1 MTVEGLFLNPYSKL
15 IKLKANLIMS
25 TNNASAE
32 AEAIAN
38 EFGFFDDWEDRYQM
52 LIDQGRKL
60 APMPEKY
67 RHDDFRLRGCQ
78 SVVYFAAERD
88 EADKITF
95 MAQSDAA
102 IVQGLV
108 ALLLRV
114 YSGRTATE
122 IRETEP
128 EFLTKIGLDSHLS
141 ATRKNGLASM
151 LNAIKSAAAE

>member
-1 MTVEGLFLNPYSKL
+1 M
-15 IKLKANLIMS
+15 LKVGLIMS
-25 TNNASAE
+25 TNNASTE
-32 AEAIAN
+32 AEAIAD

-60 APMPEKY
+60 APLPEKY

-78 SVVYFAAERD
+78 SVVYFVAERD
-88 EADKITF
+88 DADKITF

-114 YSGRTATE
+114 YSGRTAKE

>member
-1 MTVEGLFLNPYSKL
+1 ML
-15 IKLKANLIMS
+15 

-32 AEAIAN
+32 AEAIAD

-60 APMPEKY
+60 APLPEKY

-78 SVVYFAAERD
+78 SVVYFAAVRD

-114 YSGRTATE
+114 YSNRTAKE

>member
-1 MTVEGLFLNPYSKL
+1 
-15 IKLKANLIMS
+15 MS

-32 AEAIAN
+32 AKAIAD

-60 APMPEKY
+60 APLPEKY

-88 EADKITF
+88 GSDKITF

-108 ALLLRV
+108 SLLLRV

>member
-1 MTVEGLFLNPYSKL
+1 M
-15 IKLKANLIMS
+15 LKVGLIMS
-25 TNNASAE
+25 TNNASTE
-32 AEAIAN
+32 AEAIAD

-60 APMPEKY
+60 APVPEKY

-88 EADKITF
+88 AADKITF

-114 YSGRTATE
+114 YSGRSAKE
-122 IRETEP
+122 IRETGP

>member
-1 MTVEGLFLNPYSKL
+1 M
-15 IKLKANLIMS
+15 LKVNLIMS

-32 AEAIAN
+32 AEAIAD

-60 APMPEKY
+60 APLPEKY

-88 EADKITF
+88 EADKITL

-108 ALLLRV
+108 AWLLRV
-114 YSGRTATE
+114 YSGRTAKE
-122 IRETEP
+122 ILETEP

>member
-1 MTVEGLFLNPYSKL
+1 ML
-15 IKLKANLIMS
+15 

-32 AEAIAN
+32 AEAIAD

-60 APMPEKY
+60 APLPEEY
-67 RHDDFRLRGCQ
+67 QHDDFRLRGCQ

-88 EADKITF
+88 EADKITL

-114 YSGRTATE
+114 YSGRTAKE

-128 EFLTKIGLDSHLS
+128 KFLTKIGLDSHLS

-151 LNAIKSAAAE
+151 LDAIKSAAAE

>member
-1 MTVEGLFLNPYSKL
+1 MMP
-15 IKLKANLIMS
+15 I
-25 TNNASAE
+25 NNAYAE
-32 AEAIAN
+32 AEVIAD
-38 EFGFFDDWEDRYQM
+38 EFGFFEDWEDRYQM

-60 APMPEKY
+60 APIPEKY

-88 EADKITF
+88 PDDKITF

-114 YSGRTATE
+114 YSGRTAQE

-128 EFLTKIGLDSHLS
+128 DFLSKIGLDSHLS
-141 ATRKNGLASM
+141 VTRKNGLASM
-151 LNAIKSAAAE
+151 LNAIKSAASLQP

>member
-1 MTVEGLFLNPYSKL
+1 
-15 IKLKANLIMS
+15 MS

-32 AEAIAN
+32 ADAIAD

-60 APMPEKY
+60 APLPEKY
-67 RHDDFRLRGCQ
+67 RHDDFQLRGCQ

-114 YSGRTATE
+114 YSGRTAKE

-128 EFLTKIGLDSHLS
+128 EFLSRIGLDSH
-141 ATRKNGLASM
+141 
-151 LNAIKSAAAE
+151 

>member
-1 MTVEGLFLNPYSKL
+1 MP
-15 IKLKANLIMS
+15 
-25 TNNASAE
+25 TNNAHAE
-32 AEAIAN
+32 AEAIAD

-60 APMPEKY
+60 APIPEKY

-78 SVVYFAAERD
+78 SVVYFAAEHD
-88 EADKITF
+88 PNDKITF

-114 YSGRTATE
+114 YSGRTAKE
-122 IRETEP
+122 ILETEP
-128 EFLTKIGLDSHLS
+128 DFLSKIGLDSHLS

-151 LNAIKSAAAE
+151 LNAIKTAASLKA

>member
-1 MTVEGLFLNPYSKL
+1 MP
-15 IKLKANLIMS
+15 I
-25 TNNASAE
+25 NNAHAE
-32 AEAIAN
+32 AETIAD

-60 APMPEKY
+60 APIPEKY
-67 RHDDFRLRGCQ
+67 RHEDFRLKGCQ

-88 EADKITF
+88 PDDKITF

-114 YSGRTATE
+114 YSGRTAKE
-122 IRETEP
+122 ILETEP
-128 EFLTKIGLDSHLS
+128 EFLSRIGLDSHLS
-141 ATRKNGLASM
+141 ATRKNGLANM
-151 LNAIKSAAAE
+151 LNEIKTAAKLQD

>member
-1 MTVEGLFLNPYSKL
+1 
-15 IKLKANLIMS
+15 MS

-32 AEAIAN
+32 AEAIAD

-88 EADKITF
+88 EADKVTF

-122 IRETEP
+122 IRETER

>member
-1 MTVEGLFLNPYSKL
+1 
-15 IKLKANLIMS
+15 MS
-25 TNNASAE
+25 TNNAQGE
-32 AEAIAN
+32 AEEIVS

-60 APMPEKY
+60 APMPKEYQLDTFK
-67 RHDDFRLRGCQ
+67 LQGCQ

-88 EADKITF
+88 
-95 MAQSDAA
+95 DAG

-114 YSGRTATE
+114 YSGRTAEE
-122 IRETEP
+122 IRATQP
-128 EFLTKIGLDSHLS
+128 DFLTKIGLDSHLS

-151 LNAIKSAAAE
+151 LAAIKSAAG

>member
-1 MTVEGLFLNPYSKL
+1 M
-15 IKLKANLIMS
+15 LKVDLIMS

-32 AEAIAN
+32 AEAIAD

-60 APMPEKY
+60 APLPEKY

-78 SVVYFAAERD
+78 SVVYFAAIRD

>member
-1 MTVEGLFLNPYSKL
+1 
-15 IKLKANLIMS
+15 MS

-32 AEAIAN
+32 ADAIAD

-60 APMPEKY
+60 APLPEKY
-67 RHDDFRLRGCQ
+67 RHDDFQLRGCQ
-78 SVVYFAAERD
+78 SVVYFVAERD

-114 YSGRTATE
+114 YSGRTAKE

-128 EFLTKIGLDSHLS
+128 VFLTKIGLDSHLS

-151 LNAIKSAAAE
+151 IYAIKSAAAE

>member
-1 MTVEGLFLNPYSKL
+1 MIYMIGQFAQDEASTIIEEFDFL
-15 IKLKANLIMS
+15 
-25 TNNASAE
+25 
-32 AEAIAN
+32 
-38 EFGFFDDWEDRYQM
+38 DDWEDRYQL

-60 APMPEKY
+60 SPFPDSFRDD
-67 RHDDFRLRGCQ
+67 RHRLRGCQ

-88 EADKITF
+88 SSDIITF
-95 MAQSDAA
+95 WAESDAA

-114 YSGRTATE
+114 YSGRTAQE
-122 IRETEP
+122 ILDTAP

-151 LNAIKSAAAE
+151 LNAIKSAAM

>member
-1 MTVEGLFLNPYSKL
+1 M
-15 IKLKANLIMS
+15 LKVDLIMS

-32 AEAIAN
+32 AEAIAD

-60 APMPEKY
+60 TPLPEKY

-88 EADKITF
+88 DADKITF

-114 YSGRTATE
+114 YSGRTAKE